1 MQSKELLDAKNEFEN
16 ICPHEYQ
23 TRIAKELYCWII
35 IPGWPSPD
43 ISTRDIHYEFRYS
56 KKEGL
61 FAECHIENEKYVYA
75 KKIFKI
81 LADTTKDINGKKL
94 DFFENRDYPN
104 FRKRPSL
111 SIRLGHNVSG
121 ENSSKTMMEFIEK
134 TKEQISNHLY

>member
-1 MQSKELLDAKNEFEN
+1 M
-16 ICPHEYQ
+16 
-23 TRIAKELYCWII
+23 
-35 IPGWPSPD
+35 
-43 ISTRDIHYEFRYS
+43 
-56 KKEGL
+56 
-61 FAECHIENEKYVYA
+61 YA

-121 ENSSKTMMEFIEK
+121 ESSSKTMMEFIEK